1 MIALKALIGEPPEIF
16 GSGEPLVRS
25 IRIPQWRKL
34 LSGAGLELRVVP
46 SALWLI
52 LGEDIPG
59 LAAVTPASA
68 AAAKSALALAVTD
81 LGNLGEG
88 VSLGFRI
95 NASSEIVG
103 RSYLDKEGYSD
114 RPVEVQADDC

>member
-1 MIALKALIGEPPEIF
+1 M
-16 GSGEPLVRS
+16 
-25 IRIPQWRKL
+25 
-34 LSGAGLELRVVP
+34 P

-68 AAAKSALALAVTD
+68 AAAKFADAMTD

-103 RSYLDKEGYSD
+103 RSYLDKVFVFNDNGQIVASAFNAQGQEHAFLLTKLASAPRIY
-114 RPVEVQADDC
+114 RPPA